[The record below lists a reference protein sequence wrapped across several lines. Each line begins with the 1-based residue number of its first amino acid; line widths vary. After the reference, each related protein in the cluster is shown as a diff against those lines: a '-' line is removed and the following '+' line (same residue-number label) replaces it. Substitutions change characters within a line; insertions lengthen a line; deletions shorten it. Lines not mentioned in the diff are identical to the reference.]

1 MSLPIWIK
9 EEIENRRGIS
19 PLVHLLR
26 KNRLHTVCEE
36 ARCPNIGKCFKSGTA
51 TFLILGNIC
60 TRNCRFCA
68 INSGVPLPPDP
79 DEPERVA
86 ITAEALGLEYVVI
99 TSVTRDD
106 LPDGGA
112 SVFMETILK
121 VRERI
126 PDAGVEV
133 LIPDFMGDMNALDK
147 VLGAKPDVLNH
158 NVETVP
164 SLYRSIRPLAD
175 YERSLRVLEYAKKRG
190 FITKSGIMVGLGESE
205 REVEDVMKD
214 LVSTGCDILTIG
226 QYLRPSLKHTPVVE
240 YIPPEK
246 FAKYREMGLSLGIRY
261 VVSGPLV
268 RSSYMAKEAFK
279 EVKHGG

>member
-19 PLVHLLR
+19 SLVHLLR

-36 ARCPNIGKCFKSGTA
+36 AKCPNIGKCFKSGTA

-112 SVFMETILK
+112 SVFMETIHK

-133 LIPDFMGDMNALDK
+133 LIPDFMGDMDALDK

-175 YERSLRVLEYAKKRG
+175 YERSLKLLEYAKKSG

-279 EVKHGG
+279 EVKYGG

>member
-1 MSLPIWIK
+1 MSLPVWIK

-19 PLVHLLR
+19 SLVHLLR
-26 KNRLHTVCEE
+26 KSRLHTVCEE
-36 ARCPNIGKCFKSGTA
+36 AKCPNIGKCFKSGTA

-68 INSGVPLPPDP
+68 IKSGVPLPPDP

-86 ITAEALGLEYVVI
+86 ITAEALGLEYVVV

-112 SVFMETILK
+112 SIFMETILK
-121 VRERI
+121 VREKI

-133 LIPDFMGDMNALDK
+133 LIPDFMGDMDGLDK

-158 NVETVP
+158 NIETVP

-175 YERSLRVLEYAKKRG
+175 YERSLRLLEYAKKKG
-190 FITKSGIMVGLGESE
+190 FITKSGIMVGLGEES
-205 REVEDVMKD
+205 
-214 LVSTGCDILTIG
+214 
-226 QYLRPSLKHTPVVE
+226 
-240 YIPPEK
+240 
-246 FAKYREMGLSLGIRY
+246 
-261 VVSGPLV
+261 
-268 RSSYMAKEAFK
+268 K
-279 EVKHGG
+279 EVGRKIHLGFLCPSYVRDHRDPDRLRA